1 MTDTV
6 APRPASRTSRAARR
20 TTPAARRNRR
30 RTAADAGLLV
40 AAAAFVLPLAWVV
53 LSALDPHA
61 SLRVKVP
68 DGVTLDNFDAIL
80 TPEITFTPLLNSLI
94 LCGGATLLTVVCA
107 VLAAY
112 PLSRFRSRLNR
123 PFLLTILFATS
134 LPITAI
140 MVPVYALFVRVN
152 MIDTMQGTIFF
163 FAASQLPFAIWLM
176 KNFMDGVP
184 KELEEAAWTDGA
196 SSFQSLL
203 RIVLPLMG
211 PGVAVVTVFSFVM
224 MWGNFFVPFMLL
236 LSPDQMPA
244 SVSINDFFGNRGMVA
259 YGQLAA
265 FSIVYST
272 PVVLLYVLISR
283 RLGGGFALGGAVKG
297 RSRGVG
303 RGRTRVRAPPY
314 VPTIRIAGRTARSQH
329 RRGPLRCGA
338 CADPHPARASRALR
352 STPSPP
358 AGCVPPSTW
367 DPSTSPTAYGSR
379 TGCRTS
385 PPTSSSPGSGGPP
398 CPRGRS

>member
-1 MTDTV
+1 MALTL
-6 APRPASRTSRAARR
+6 ASRR
-20 TTPAARRNRR
+20 TTRRL
-30 RTAADAGLLV
+30 AADAGLLV
-40 AAAAFVLPLAWVV
+40 VAAAFVLPLAWVV

-61 SLRVKVP
+61 NLRVKAP
-68 DGVTLDNFDAIL
+68 DGLTLGNFDAIL

-107 VLAAY
+107 ALAAY
-112 PLSRFRSRLNR
+112 PLSRFRSRFNR

-140 MVPVYALFVRVN
+140 MVPVYALFVQVDL
-152 MIDTMQGTIFF
+152 IDTLHGTIFF
-163 FAASQLPFAIWLM
+163 FAASQLPFAVWLM

-184 KELEEAAWTDGA
+184 RELEEAAWTDGA
-196 SSFQSLL
+196 SAPQSLI

-236 LSPDQMPA
+236 LTPDQMSA

-259 YGQLAA
+259 YGRLAA

-272 PVVLLYVLISR
+272 PVILLYVLIAR

-297 RSRGVG
+297 
-303 RGRTRVRAPPY
+303 
-314 VPTIRIAGRTARSQH
+314 
-329 RRGPLRCGA
+329 
-338 CADPHPARASRALR
+338 
-352 STPSPP
+352 
-358 AGCVPPSTW
+358 
-367 DPSTSPTAYGSR
+367 
-379 TGCRTS
+379 
-385 PPTSSSPGSGGPP
+385 
-398 CPRGRS
+398 

>member
-1 MTDTV
+1 MTDTL
-6 APRPASRTSRAARR
+6 APRPASRTPRAARR
-20 TTPAARRNRR
+20 TAAPAARRNRR
-30 RTAADAGLLV
+30 RAAADTGLLV
-40 AAAAFVLPLAWVV
+40 VAAAFVLPLAWVV

-80 TPEITFTPLLNSLI
+80 TSEITFTPLLNSLI

-107 VLAAY
+107 ALAAY

-297 RSRGVG
+297 
-303 RGRTRVRAPPY
+303 
-314 VPTIRIAGRTARSQH
+314 
-329 RRGPLRCGA
+329 
-338 CADPHPARASRALR
+338 
-352 STPSPP
+352 
-358 AGCVPPSTW
+358 
-367 DPSTSPTAYGSR
+367 
-379 TGCRTS
+379 
-385 PPTSSSPGSGGPP
+385 
-398 CPRGRS
+398 

>member
-1 MTDTV
+1 MALTTG
-6 APRPASRTSRAARR
+6 TRR
-20 TTPAARRNRR
+20 TTRRL
-30 RTAADAGLLV
+30 AADAGLLV
-40 AAAAFVLPLAWVV
+40 VAAAFVLPLAWVV

-61 SLRVKVP
+61 NLRVKTP
-68 DGVTLDNFDAIL
+68 DGLTLDNFDAIL

-107 VLAAY
+107 ALAAY
-112 PLSRFRSRLNR
+112 PLSRFRSRFNR
-123 PFLLTILFATS
+123 PFLLTVLFATS

-140 MVPVYALFVRVN
+140 MVPVYALFVQVN
-152 MIDTMQGTIFF
+152 LIDTVQGTIFF

-196 SSFQSLL
+196 SAFQSLI

-211 PGVAVVTVFSFVM
+211 PGVSVVTVFSFVM

-236 LSPDQMPA
+236 LTPDQMPA

-272 PVVLLYVLISR
+272 PVILLYVLIAR
-283 RLGGGFALGGAVKG
+283 RLGGCFALGGAVKG
-297 RSRGVG
+297 
-303 RGRTRVRAPPY
+303 
-314 VPTIRIAGRTARSQH
+314 
-329 RRGPLRCGA
+329 
-338 CADPHPARASRALR
+338 
-352 STPSPP
+352 
-358 AGCVPPSTW
+358 
-367 DPSTSPTAYGSR
+367 
-379 TGCRTS
+379 
-385 PPTSSSPGSGGPP
+385 
-398 CPRGRS
+398 

>member
-1 MTDTV
+1 MAHTH
-6 APRPASRTSRAARR
+6 ASRRDRRRAA
-20 TTPAARRNRR
+20 
-30 RTAADAGLLV
+30 ADVGLLV
-40 AAAAFVLPLAWVV
+40 VAATFVLPLAWVV

-80 TPEITFTPLLNSLI
+80 TSEITFTPLLNSLI

-107 VLAAY
+107 ALAAY

-297 RSRGVG
+297 
-303 RGRTRVRAPPY
+303 
-314 VPTIRIAGRTARSQH
+314 
-329 RRGPLRCGA
+329 
-338 CADPHPARASRALR
+338 
-352 STPSPP
+352 
-358 AGCVPPSTW
+358 
-367 DPSTSPTAYGSR
+367 
-379 TGCRTS
+379 
-385 PPTSSSPGSGGPP
+385 
-398 CPRGRS
+398 

>member
-1 MTDTV
+1 VSD
-6 APRPASRTSRAARR
+6 R
-20 TTPAARRNRR
+20 RRNRR
-30 RTAADAGLLV
+30 LAADAGLSVL
-40 AAAAFVLPLAWVV
+40 AAAFLLPLAWVV

-61 SLRVKVP
+61 DLRVKVP
-68 DGVTLDNFDAIL
+68 DGITLHNFDAIL
-80 TPEITFTPLLNSLI
+80 TDEITFTPLLNSLI

-107 VLAAY
+107 ALAAY

-123 PFLLTILFATS
+123 PFLLSILFATS

-140 MVPVYALFVRVN
+140 MVPVYALFVQVDL
-152 MIDTMQGTIFF
+152 IDTLQGTILF

-196 SSFQSLL
+196 GSLQSLV

-236 LSPDQMPA
+236 LTPDQMPA
-244 SVSINDFFGNRGMVA
+244 SVSINEFFGNRGMVA

-265 FSIVYST
+265 FSVVYST
-272 PVVLLYVLISR
+272 PVILLYVLVAR

-297 RSRGVG
+297 
-303 RGRTRVRAPPY
+303 
-314 VPTIRIAGRTARSQH
+314 
-329 RRGPLRCGA
+329 
-338 CADPHPARASRALR
+338 
-352 STPSPP
+352 
-358 AGCVPPSTW
+358 
-367 DPSTSPTAYGSR
+367 
-379 TGCRTS
+379 
-385 PPTSSSPGSGGPP
+385 
-398 CPRGRS
+398 

>member
-1 MTDTV
+1 M
-6 APRPASRTSRAARR
+6 ASRR
-20 TTPAARRNRR
+20 TTRRL
-30 RTAADAGLLV
+30 AADAGLLV
-40 AAAAFVLPLAWVV
+40 IAAAFVLPLAWVV

-61 SLRVKVP
+61 NLRVKAP
-68 DGVTLDNFDAIL
+68 DGLTLDNFDAIL

-107 VLAAY
+107 ALAAY
-112 PLSRFRSRLNR
+112 PLSRFRSRFNR

-140 MVPVYALFVRVN
+140 MVPVYALFVQVDL
-152 MIDTMQGTIFF
+152 IDTMQGTILF

-196 SSFQSLL
+196 SAFQSLL

-211 PGVAVVTVFSFVM
+211 PGVSVVTVFSFVM

-236 LSPDQMPA
+236 LTPDQMPA

-272 PVVLLYVLISR
+272 PVILLYVLIAR

-297 RSRGVG
+297 
-303 RGRTRVRAPPY
+303 
-314 VPTIRIAGRTARSQH
+314 
-329 RRGPLRCGA
+329 
-338 CADPHPARASRALR
+338 
-352 STPSPP
+352 
-358 AGCVPPSTW
+358 
-367 DPSTSPTAYGSR
+367 
-379 TGCRTS
+379 
-385 PPTSSSPGSGGPP
+385 
-398 CPRGRS
+398 

>member
-1 MTDTV
+1 M
-6 APRPASRTSRAARR
+6 ASRR
-20 TTPAARRNRR
+20 TTRRL
-30 RTAADAGLLV
+30 AADAGLLV

-53 LSALDPHA
+53 LSALDPDA
-61 SLRVKVP
+61 NLRVKTP
-68 DGVTLDNFDAIL
+68 ASLTLDNFDAIL

-107 VLAAY
+107 ALAAY
-112 PLSRFRSRLNR
+112 PLSRFRSRFNR

-140 MVPVYALFVRVN
+140 MVPVYALFVQVDL
-152 MIDTMQGTIFF
+152 IDTMQGTIFF

-196 SSFQSLL
+196 SAFQSLL

-211 PGVAVVTVFSFVM
+211 PGVSVVTVFSFVM

-236 LSPDQMPA
+236 LTPDQMPA

-272 PVVLLYVLISR
+272 PVILLYVLIAR
-283 RLGGGFALGGAVKG
+283 RLGGGFALGGAVQG
-297 RSRGVG
+297 
-303 RGRTRVRAPPY
+303 
-314 VPTIRIAGRTARSQH
+314 
-329 RRGPLRCGA
+329 
-338 CADPHPARASRALR
+338 
-352 STPSPP
+352 
-358 AGCVPPSTW
+358 
-367 DPSTSPTAYGSR
+367 
-379 TGCRTS
+379 
-385 PPTSSSPGSGGPP
+385 
-398 CPRGRS
+398 

>member
-1 MTDTV
+1 MTGPLTS
-6 APRPASRTSRAARR
+6 RPTSRTARR

-68 DGVTLDNFDAIL
+68 EGVTLENFDAVL

-107 VLAAY
+107 ALAAY

-297 RSRGVG
+297 
-303 RGRTRVRAPPY
+303 
-314 VPTIRIAGRTARSQH
+314 
-329 RRGPLRCGA
+329 
-338 CADPHPARASRALR
+338 
-352 STPSPP
+352 
-358 AGCVPPSTW
+358 
-367 DPSTSPTAYGSR
+367 
-379 TGCRTS
+379 
-385 PPTSSSPGSGGPP
+385 
-398 CPRGRS
+398 

>member
-1 MTDTV
+1 M
-6 APRPASRTSRAARR
+6 ASRR
-20 TTPAARRNRR
+20 TTRRL
-30 RTAADAGLLV
+30 AADAGLLV
-40 AAAAFVLPLAWVV
+40 VAAAFVLPLAWVI

-61 SLRVKVP
+61 NLRVKAP
-68 DGVTLDNFDAIL
+68 DGLTLDNFDAIL

-107 VLAAY
+107 ALAAY
-112 PLSRFRSRLNR
+112 PLSRFRSRFNR

-140 MVPVYALFVRVN
+140 MVPVYALFVQVDL
-152 MIDTMQGTIFF
+152 IDTMQGTIFF

-196 SSFQSLL
+196 SAFQSLL

-211 PGVAVVTVFSFVM
+211 PGVSVVTVFSFVM

-236 LSPDQMPA
+236 LTPDQMPA

-272 PVVLLYVLISR
+272 PVILLYVLIAR

-297 RSRGVG
+297 
-303 RGRTRVRAPPY
+303 
-314 VPTIRIAGRTARSQH
+314 
-329 RRGPLRCGA
+329 
-338 CADPHPARASRALR
+338 
-352 STPSPP
+352 
-358 AGCVPPSTW
+358 
-367 DPSTSPTAYGSR
+367 
-379 TGCRTS
+379 
-385 PPTSSSPGSGGPP
+385 
-398 CPRGRS
+398 

>member
-1 MTDTV
+1 MARTL
-6 APRPASRTSRAARR
+6 ASRRTSRRL
-20 TTPAARRNRR
+20 
-30 RTAADAGLLV
+30 AADAGLLV
-40 AAAAFVLPLAWVV
+40 AVAAFALPLLWVV

-61 SLRVKVP
+61 GLRVKAP
-68 DGVTLDNFDAIL
+68 DGLTLDHFDAIL
-80 TPEITFTPLLNSLI
+80 TADITFTPLLNSLI
-94 LCGGATLLTVVCA
+94 LCGGATALTVACA
-107 VLAAY
+107 ALAAY

-123 PFLLTILFATS
+123 PFLLTVLFATS

-152 MIDTMQGTIFF
+152 LIDTFQGTIFF

-184 KELEEAAWTDGA
+184 RELEEAAWTDGA
-196 SSFQSLL
+196 SSSQSLL

-236 LSPDQMPA
+236 LTPDQMPA
-244 SVSINDFFGNRGMVA
+244 SVSINEFFGNRGMVA

-272 PVVLLYVLISR
+272 PVILLYVLISR

-297 RSRGVG
+297 
-303 RGRTRVRAPPY
+303 
-314 VPTIRIAGRTARSQH
+314 
-329 RRGPLRCGA
+329 
-338 CADPHPARASRALR
+338 
-352 STPSPP
+352 
-358 AGCVPPSTW
+358 
-367 DPSTSPTAYGSR
+367 
-379 TGCRTS
+379 
-385 PPTSSSPGSGGPP
+385 
-398 CPRGRS
+398 

>member
-1 MTDTV
+1 MARTL
-6 APRPASRTSRAARR
+6 ASRSTTRR
-20 TTPAARRNRR
+20 L
-30 RTAADAGLLV
+30 AADAGLLV
-40 AAAAFVLPLAWVV
+40 VAAAFVLPLAWVV

-61 SLRVKVP
+61 NLRVKAP
-68 DGVTLDNFDAIL
+68 DGLTLDNFDAIL

-107 VLAAY
+107 ALAAY
-112 PLSRFRSRLNR
+112 PLSRFRSRFNR

-140 MVPVYALFVRVN
+140 MVPVYALFVQVDL
-152 MIDTMQGTIFF
+152 IDTMHGTVFF

-184 KELEEAAWTDGA
+184 RELEEAAWTDGA
-196 SSFQSLL
+196 SAPQSLI

-236 LSPDQMPA
+236 LTPGQMPA

-272 PVVLLYVLISR
+272 PVILLYVLIAR

-297 RSRGVG
+297 
-303 RGRTRVRAPPY
+303 
-314 VPTIRIAGRTARSQH
+314 
-329 RRGPLRCGA
+329 
-338 CADPHPARASRALR
+338 
-352 STPSPP
+352 
-358 AGCVPPSTW
+358 
-367 DPSTSPTAYGSR
+367 
-379 TGCRTS
+379 
-385 PPTSSSPGSGGPP
+385 
-398 CPRGRS
+398 

>member
-1 MTDTV
+1 M
-6 APRPASRTSRAARR
+6 ASMTSRR
-20 TTPAARRNRR
+20 TAHRL
-30 RTAADAGLLV
+30 AADAGLLV
-40 AAAAFVLPLAWVV
+40 VAAAFMLPLTWVL
-53 LSALDPHA
+53 LSSVDPDA
-61 SLRVKVP
+61 NLRVKLP
-68 DGVTLDNFDAIL
+68 DGVTLSHFDAVL
-80 TPEITFTPLLNSLI
+80 TPEITFTPLLNSLL
-94 LCGGATLLTVVCA
+94 LCGGGTLLTVVCA
-107 VLAAY
+107 ALAAY

-140 MVPVYALFVRVN
+140 MVPVYALFVQVN
-152 MIDTMQGTIFF
+152 LIDTLQGTIFF

-236 LSPDQMPA
+236 LTPDQMPA
-244 SVSINDFFGNRGMVA
+244 AVSINEFFGNRGMVA

-265 FSIVYST
+265 FSVIYST
-272 PVVLLYVLISR
+272 PVILLYVLVAR

-297 RSRGVG
+297 
-303 RGRTRVRAPPY
+303 
-314 VPTIRIAGRTARSQH
+314 
-329 RRGPLRCGA
+329 
-338 CADPHPARASRALR
+338 
-352 STPSPP
+352 
-358 AGCVPPSTW
+358 
-367 DPSTSPTAYGSR
+367 
-379 TGCRTS
+379 
-385 PPTSSSPGSGGPP
+385 
-398 CPRGRS
+398 

>member
-1 MTDTV
+1 VSD
-6 APRPASRTSRAARR
+6 R
-20 TTPAARRNRR
+20 RRNRR
-30 RTAADAGLLV
+30 LAADAGLLAV
-40 AAAAFVLPLAWVV
+40 AAAFVLPLAWVV

-61 SLRVKVP
+61 DLRVKVP
-68 DGVTLDNFDAIL
+68 DGVTLENFDAVL
-80 TPEITFTPLLNSLI
+80 TDDITFTPLLNSLI
-94 LCGGATLLTVVCA
+94 LCGGATAVTVVCA
-107 VLAAY
+107 ALAAY

-123 PFLLTILFATS
+123 PFLLSILFATS

-140 MVPVYALFVRVN
+140 MVPVYALFVQVDL
-152 MIDTMQGTIFF
+152 IDTFQGTILF

-196 SSFQSLL
+196 GTLQSLV

-236 LSPDQMPA
+236 LTPDRMPA
-244 SVSINDFFGNRGMVA
+244 SVSINEFFGNRGMVA

-272 PVVLLYVLISR
+272 PVILLYVLIAR

-297 RSRGVG
+297 
-303 RGRTRVRAPPY
+303 
-314 VPTIRIAGRTARSQH
+314 
-329 RRGPLRCGA
+329 
-338 CADPHPARASRALR
+338 
-352 STPSPP
+352 
-358 AGCVPPSTW
+358 
-367 DPSTSPTAYGSR
+367 
-379 TGCRTS
+379 
-385 PPTSSSPGSGGPP
+385 
-398 CPRGRS
+398 

>member
-1 MTDTV
+1 MARTL
-6 APRPASRTSRAARR
+6 ASRR
-20 TTPAARRNRR
+20 TTRRL
-30 RTAADAGLLV
+30 AADAGLLV
-40 AAAAFVLPLAWVV
+40 VAAAFVLPLAWVV

-61 SLRVKVP
+61 GLRVKAP
-68 DGVTLDNFDAIL
+68 DGLTLDNFDAIL

-94 LCGGATLLTVVCA
+94 LCGGATLLTVICA
-107 VLAAY
+107 ALAAY
-112 PLSRFRSRLNR
+112 PLSRFRSRFNR

-140 MVPVYALFVRVN
+140 MVPVYALFVQVN
-152 MIDTMQGTIFF
+152 LIDTAQGTIFF
-163 FAASQLPFAIWLM
+163 FCASQLPFAIWLM

-196 SSFQSLL
+196 SAPQSLI

-236 LSPDQMPA
+236 LTPDQMPA

-272 PVVLLYVLISR
+272 PVILLYVLIAR

-297 RSRGVG
+297 
-303 RGRTRVRAPPY
+303 
-314 VPTIRIAGRTARSQH
+314 
-329 RRGPLRCGA
+329 
-338 CADPHPARASRALR
+338 
-352 STPSPP
+352 
-358 AGCVPPSTW
+358 
-367 DPSTSPTAYGSR
+367 
-379 TGCRTS
+379 
-385 PPTSSSPGSGGPP
+385 
-398 CPRGRS
+398 